1 VLSPPLPPLKPL
13 RTAVDCRAT
22 VAQRRPVVEPQQIS
36 VTALLASE
44 VFPARSTAFTVNV
57 FAPLAV
63 A

>member
-1 VLSPPLPPLKPL
+1 LSPPLSPLE
-13 RTAVDCRAT
+13 TARNRHRVSRDCRA
-22 VAQRRPVVEPQQIS
+22 AANACRAQQIS